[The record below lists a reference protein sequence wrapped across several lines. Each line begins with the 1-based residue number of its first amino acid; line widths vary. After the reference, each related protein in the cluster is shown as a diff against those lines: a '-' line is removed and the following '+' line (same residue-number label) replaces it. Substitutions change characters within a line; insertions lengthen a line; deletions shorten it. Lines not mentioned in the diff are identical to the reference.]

1 MLLTAESSLAPE
13 ICFWRLRE
21 VRKQF
26 KTRTSDNRKPKFR
39 KFNLIMLQ
47 DIFLLNMT
55 FDYK

>member
-47 DIFLLNMT
+47 DNISLKYDF
-55 FDYK
+55 